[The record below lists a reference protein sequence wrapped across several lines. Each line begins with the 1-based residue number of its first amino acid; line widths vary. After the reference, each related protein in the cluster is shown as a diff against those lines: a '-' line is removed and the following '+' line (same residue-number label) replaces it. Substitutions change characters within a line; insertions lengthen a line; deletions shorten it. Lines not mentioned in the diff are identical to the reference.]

1 MNLNQ
6 FFNRIFNLVSLLA
19 VAMMMVP
26 FALMLL
32 NGTFP
37 HSTLLLTTFAI
48 LSTVFGYILQNAVA
62 KAAHKTAP
70 KTRVRR
76 VGVRFFG
83 ENP

>member
-26 FALMLL
+26 LALMLL

-37 HSTLLLTTFAI
+37 HSSQILTAI
-48 LSTVFGYILQNAVA
+48 AVVSTVFGYIMQNAV
-62 KAAHKTAP
+62 
-70 KTRVRR
+70 
-76 VGVRFFG
+76 
-83 ENP
+83 